1 MSNAGQ
7 PKVIRTVYTGAPKGQ
22 TYDAWREDVCQNYC
36 RLVVEPSDGEAINC
50 GVEIATFS
58 SVAVGT
64 ASGTSAQF
72 SRTRD
77 LLSDACDA
85 LALVTASSGDVLVTQ
100 NGRPIELQQ
109 SQMCLIDLSMPC
121 SVDLNPKNLFTAVR
135 LPRRDLL
142 SVCPQAESKLIERLG
157 DNAALRE
164 TIASYSAL
172 ASAMAGRLDIGG
184 QQLTAQHLV
193 DLIGLL
199 LGAGPHEKELAI
211 ERGLSAAQLNL
222 IQAETLKNLSD
233 DTLTV
238 VVVARRCGVSPRH
251 VQRLFERAGTTFTE
265 FVLEHRLRLARR
277 LLFSPGNR
285 YGKIGSIAYDAGFS
299 DISYF
304 NRVFRKRFGATPSEL
319 RNSGTRSTGVENT
332 AAGFGALESN
342 TGGFG
347 TTATGANALVR

>member
-1 MSNAGQ
+1 
-7 PKVIRTVYTGAPKGQ
+7 
-22 TYDAWREDVCQNYC
+22 
-36 RLVVEPSDGEAINC
+36 
-50 GVEIATFS
+50 
-58 SVAVGT
+58 
-64 ASGTSAQF
+64 
-72 SRTRD
+72 
-77 LLSDACDA
+77 
-85 LALVTASSGDVLVTQ
+85 LVTASSGNVLVTQ

-121 SVDLNPKNLFTAVR
+121 SVDVNPKNLFTAVR

-142 SVCPQAESKLIERLG
+142 SICPRAESQLIECLG

-164 TIASYSAL
+164 TIARYSVL

-199 LGAGPHEKELAI
+199 VGAGPHEKELAI

-222 IQAETLKNLSD
+222 IQAETLKHLSD

-238 VVVARRCGVSPRH
+238 AVVARRCGVSPRH

-277 LLFSPGNR
+277 LLFSPGNG